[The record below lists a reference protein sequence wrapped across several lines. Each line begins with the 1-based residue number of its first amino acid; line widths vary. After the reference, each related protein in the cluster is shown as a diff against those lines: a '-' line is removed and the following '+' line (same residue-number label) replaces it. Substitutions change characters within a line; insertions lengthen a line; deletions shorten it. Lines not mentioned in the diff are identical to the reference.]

1 MEPAMKTRAAIAV
14 STLAATLV
22 LAAPPALAAVETS
35 FVIGGPEFDRG
46 TTAVSTFIN
55 CVDPETFSD
64 VQADATVTVTL
75 TQGRRSVTQTQT
87 FTCFGDDDR
96 LFTFRGFHPGAAFLE
111 IEFTACDLDNCD
123 TSTFEGEV
131 RIDRR

>member
-1 MEPAMKTRAAIAV
+1 MKVRAAAV
-14 STLAATLV
+14 ATLAVATLI
-22 LAAPPALAAVETS
+22 LAAPSALAAVETS
-35 FVIGGPEFDRG
+35 FVVGGPEFSRG
-46 TTAVSTFIN
+46 TTAVSAFTN
-55 CVDPETFSD
+55 CVDPDTFSD

-96 LFTFRGFHPGAAFLE
+96 LFTFRGFHPGTAFLE
-111 IEFTACDLDNCD
+111 IEFTACDVDNCD

-131 RIDRR
+131 TIDRA